1 MKTIAQSSSMAL
13 LAILLIFSSCS
24 NKQQG
29 SNPMMGGQVAEYL
42 VQEVTPQNIT
52 LYQNFPATLEG
63 EQTVEIRPRVA
74 GYIEKIFV
82 DEGDYVKKGQLLFQI
97 NANDIRAQV
106 RSAEAQIKVAES
118 QVATAKIE
126 LEKTKPLVEKNIVSD
141 FQLES
146 VKTNLQSAEAQL
158 AQAQANLANAK
169 ANLEYTMISSPTNGI
184 IGTFPYRVGSLVS
197 SSVTQPLTTVS
208 NTASMRAYFSIN
220 EKVFLQMTKE
230 LQGKN
235 MREKLANLPEVELIL
250 SDKSTY
256 SEKGKIEIASG
267 IVDSQTGAI
276 NMRASFP
283 NTEGNLR
290 SGGSGNIRLPEY
302 HKDVLLVPQPASY
315 EIQEKHFVYVLN
327 SENKVVNTEI
337 QVIAGDLKDV
347 FVVTSGL
354 KAGDKIV
361 IEGINTL
368 RDGMEIKPKLAGQ
381 QAVAKNNQASND

>member
-1 MKTIAQSSSMAL
+1 MKTIAQFTSVATV
-13 LAILLIFSSCS
+13 AILLLFSSCS

-29 SNPMMGGQVAEYL
+29 SNPMMGGQVGEYL

-52 LYQNFPATLEG
+52 LYQAFPATLEG

-82 DEGDYVKKGQLLFQI
+82 DEGDYVQKGQVLFQL

-126 LEKTKPLVEKNIVSD
+126 LEKTEPLVEKNIVSA

-146 VKTNLQSAEAQL
+146 VKAHLQSAQAQL

-169 ANLEYTMISSPTNGI
+169 ANLGYTMISSPTDGF

-220 EKVFLQMTKE
+220 EKVFLQMTKD

-235 MREKLANLPEVELIL
+235 MREKLANLPQVELIL
-250 SDKSTY
+250 PDKSTY

-267 IVDSQTGAI
+267 IVDPQTGAI

-283 NTEGNLR
+283 NAEGNLR

-302 HKDVLLVPQPASY
+302 HTDVLLVPQPASY

-354 KAGDKIV
+354 KAGDRIV
-361 IEGINTL
+361 VEGINTL

-381 QAVAKNNQASND
+381 QAVAKNNQPSNN